1 MQYFYINDKKV
12 FCNQAFSIID
22 LVKMIGGESAS
33 FTHLPP
39 RLGEARDTQADITKI
54 KTMMGW
60 EPQVKLEDWLKG
72 V

>member
-1 MQYFYINDKKV
+1 
-12 FCNQAFSIID
+12 
-22 LVKMIGGESAS
+22 MIGGESAS